1 MIKIT
6 ILSLNPHRWNKESE
20 SETEREKLV
29 RQGLATGNNRLRGF
43 ESWPTTSRS
52 PSPSLPSPKTRME
65 RLRERKWRKQTSPL
79 SLSLS
84 LSEEGKAGFHGDD
97 FKWNARAYTG
107 RRSEAILLI
116 KRWGIDPNK
125 LAIKP
130 DESPRDRASTTF
142 PANVSLCIS
151 LPFCA
156 FPFLSLSLSLSVR
169 AYTTT

>member
-84 LSEEGKAGFHGDD
+84 LSLKGERQVFTGMILRG
-97 FKWNARAYTG
+97 ARGPTPVG
-107 RRSEAILLI
+107 GLRQSCWL
-116 KRWGIDPNK
+116 KGG
-125 LAIKP
+125 
-130 DESPRDRASTTF
+130 ASTQINSPLNQMSLRAIALQPRF
-142 PANVSLCIS
+142 LPMFLSVSLFLFAPS
-151 LPFCA
+151 LF
-156 FPFLSLSLSLSVR
+156 SLSLSLSVR

>member
-1 MIKIT
+1 MAKAD
-6 ILSLNPHRWNKESE
+6 LSS
-20 SETEREKLV
+20 
-29 RQGLATGNNRLRGF
+29 
-43 ESWPTTSRS
+43 
-52 PSPSLPSPKTRME
+52 
-65 RLRERKWRKQTSPL
+65 L

-84 LSEEGKAGFHGDD
+84 LSEGRKAGFHGDD